1 MKKRLISEYF
11 AFVLMFFAV
20 LFFLTK
26 VYIVFLGVLFIWY
39 VLFGFVGI
47 AFILSTMRY
56 IKLSNFFIM
65 VTLPK
70 LLLPFRKSF
79 YFWVKS
85 VNIIL
90 KDPKNVS
97 LAYEY
102 AQKVNIDNLYTDN
115 NKSMFY
121 SYLAS
126 IYADLNQKELF
137 LKYLDLAKK
146 TPHKK
151 MLDITIGQLEKLD
164 RP

>member
-1 MKKRLISEYF
+1 MSD
-11 AFVLMFFAV
+11 
-20 LFFLTK
+20 
-26 VYIVFLGVLFIWY
+26 
-39 VLFGFVGI
+39 
-47 AFILSTMRY
+47 
-56 IKLSNFFIM
+56 FFIM
-65 VTLPK
+65 LTMQK
-70 LLLPFRKSF
+70 TLLPFRKSF

-85 VNIIL
+85 FNVIL
-90 KDPKNVS
+90 RDPKNVS

-137 LKYLDLAKK
+137 LKYLDMAKK

-151 MLDITIGQLEKLD
+151 MVDITIENLEKLCKS
-164 RP
+164 